1 MEIISSLKEEID
13 LIGEQTKIKL
23 EHNNRQIEQS
33 ADIVTRKLMLEIEPL
48 QNDMTLV
55 KEKEA
60 QLNREVEHA
69 IGRQN
74 SKIADD
80 MEKLDQEIIRLTESL
95 GGDALR
101 NQVSILE

>member
-1 MEIISSLKEEID
+1 
-13 LIGEQTKIKL
+13 
-23 EHNNRQIEQS
+23 
-33 ADIVTRKLMLEIEPL
+33 MLEIEPL

>member
-1 MEIISSLKEEID
+1 
-13 LIGEQTKIKL
+13 
-23 EHNNRQIEQS
+23 
-33 ADIVTRKLMLEIEPL
+33 
-48 QNDMTLV
+48 MTLV

-101 NQVSILE
+101 NQVSMLE

>member
-1 MEIISSLKEEID
+1 M
-13 LIGEQTKIKL
+13 
-23 EHNNRQIEQS
+23 
-33 ADIVTRKLMLEIEPL
+33 TRKLMLEIEPL